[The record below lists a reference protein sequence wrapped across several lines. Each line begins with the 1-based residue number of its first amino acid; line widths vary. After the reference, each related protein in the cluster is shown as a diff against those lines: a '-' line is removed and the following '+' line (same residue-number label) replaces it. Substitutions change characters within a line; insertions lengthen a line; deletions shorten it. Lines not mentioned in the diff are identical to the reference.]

1 MSDVE
6 EIKRRLNI
14 VDVVGDYVKLQK
26 TGANFRARC
35 PFHAEKT
42 PSFFVSPERQ
52 IWHCFGSCGI
62 GGDIF
67 RFLMEVEGI
76 EFRQALEILAKR
88 AGVPLRKFDP
98 AVDTKKTTL
107 LRINEEAASFFQRAL
122 LTTKGGE
129 KALQYMEKRGITKA
143 SHDTF
148 QLGYGPSSWRALNVF
163 LQKHGFLPAD
173 ILESGLAIKND
184 RGELY
189 DRFRARLMFPIFS
202 LTGQVV
208 GFSARALGENIKE
221 AKYVNTPQTLIY
233 DKSRELYGLYQA
245 KSALKEKDEAI
256 VMEGNIDVVLSHQ
269 AGVARAVAPCG
280 TALTPRHLEAIAHY
294 TKNIV
299 LSFDNDDAGQKAS
312 FRSFEFAQA
321 KGFNVYTLVFT
332 EAKDPAD
339 VVLQQGSEAWQKQ
352 AEEKKHFMEF
362 LWDVLSR
369 QYDFSTIE
377 GKKAVVEK
385 LFHFL
390 RFVDHEIERMHWISE
405 FSKRI
410 GVREETMVKEFQKIE
425 IIDKR
430 DANLYYG
437 MDSPASREELL
448 KKVKKDR
455 MFQDKENIAAL
466 TISYPELAL
475 DADKDFLKMI
485 REEVAQVVTN
495 EELALKGEIFWP
507 SEYSARQELR
517 RILSHLAFLEK
528 KRGMIDTARG
538 ED

>member
-1 MSDVE
+1 MSDTE

-14 VDVVGDYVKLQK
+14 VDVVGDYAKLQK

-62 GGDIF
+62 GGDVF
-67 RFLMEVEGI
+67 RFLMEIEGI

-98 AVDTKKTTL
+98 AVDSKKTTL
-107 LRINEEAASFFQRAL
+107 LRITQEAASFFQKAL
-122 LTTKGGE
+122 LTTKGGQ

-143 SHDTF
+143 SQDTF

-163 LQKHGFLPAD
+163 LQKQGFAAGD

-208 GFSARALGENIKE
+208 GFSARALGEDVKE
-221 AKYVNTPQTLIY
+221 AKYINTPQTMVY

-245 KSALKEKDEAI
+245 KSALKEKDEAL

-269 AGVARAVAPCG
+269 AGVGNAVAPCG

-312 FRSFEFAQA
+312 FRSFELAEA
-321 KGFNVYTLVFT
+321 KGFNIYTLALSGV
-332 EAKDPAD
+332 KDPAD
-339 VVLQQGSEAWQKQ
+339 IVSGQGDKAWQKQ
-352 AEEKKHFMEF
+352 AEAKKHFMEF
-362 LWDVLSR
+362 LWDILAK
-369 QYDFSTIE
+369 QYDFLTIE
-377 GKKAVVEK
+377 GKKAGVEK
-385 LFHFL
+385 IFHFL

-405 FSKRI
+405 FSKRM

-425 IIDKR
+425 KIDKR
-430 DANLYYG
+430 DTNLYHDA
-437 MDSPASREELL
+437 DSAPSREELL
-448 KKVKKDR
+448 KTVKRDR

-466 TISYPELAL
+466 MLSYPELTAHT
-475 DADKDFLKMI
+475 DKDFLKTL

-507 SEYSARQELR
+507 SEYSASQELK
-517 RILSHLAFLEK
+517 RILQHLSFEER
-528 KRGMIDTARG
+528 KRKAVDRG
-538 ED
+538 G